1 MTGGKNLP
9 YCTLY
14 KIGKYG
20 IQRTFQNILI
30 LRILMI
36 KPNE

>member
-20 IQRTFQNILI
+20 IQHISQKFSKYFDPQNF
-30 LRILMI
+30 
-36 KPNE
+36 ND